1 MATRKEIGEH
11 LDLSVQNVGRL
22 VSDGVLYAERG
33 VGGDLDE
40 CRIAYIRHLRKRATG
55 QKRTSESLDEARTRK
70 TSADASISEAKEEL
84 LRGSLVP
91 VDDVKSL
98 WESIITTANKRLS
111 MLPDSLAG
119 QIEAAQD
126 IHHIKSILQN
136 GINESLESL
145 RDHPVPDADTSSIES
160 VVSTT

>member
-91 VDDVKSL
+91 VDDVKRVVKQL
-98 WESIITTANKRLS
+98 RQHGRVLRPY
-111 MLPDSLAG
+111 LG
-119 QIEAAQD
+119 
-126 IHHIKSILQN
+126 LQFVQ
-136 GINESLESL
+136 L
-145 RDHPVPDADTSSIES
+145 DA
-160 VVSTT
+160 VVSAELNRRAEREGAPRDRRCRAGS

>member
-1 MATRKEIGEH
+1 MASRKEIAEH
-11 LDLSVQNVGRL
+11 LDLSVQVVGQL
-22 VSDGVLYAERG
+22 VSDGIIHAERG
-33 VGGDLDE
+33 RGGDIDE
-40 CRIAYIRHLRKRATG
+40 SRIAYIRHLRKRATG
-55 QKRTSESLDEARTRK
+55 RKQTSESLDEARTRK

-126 IHHIKSILQN
+126 IHETKQIIEN
-136 GINESLESL
+136 AIIESLESL
-145 RDHPVPDADTSSIES
+145 RDQPVPDATISSIES
-160 VVSTT
+160 VVSTA